1 LRIIVLGAGDIGM
14 SVIHY
19 LSQKGNI
26 LAVIEKDEKKC
37 KHISDHADAA
47 IFNGSVTD
55 LEIWSKIEAD
65 KADALYVLTNDD
77 KANIEACE
85 IAKKQFGIPF
95 VIARAHQPENIEKIR
110 ETGADVVICPS
121 LETRRLFLNPLESR
135 YLETLYEKDDALFKV
150 VVVVVPPDGSVIGKT
165 VESLDFSER
174 CRITTIFRNGSFVFP
189 SDSFVLKGGDRV
201 IISGEIED
209 VEKAV
214 EKLAN
219 VEVT

>member
-1 LRIIVLGAGDIGM
+1 MRIIVLGAGDIGM

-26 LAVIEKDEKKC
+26 LTVVEKDEKKC

-47 IFNGSVTD
+47 IFKGSVVD
-55 LEIWSKIEAD
+55 LQVWGCLEAD

-77 KANIEACE
+77 KANIRACE
-85 IAKKQFGIPF
+85 IGKKQFGIPF

-135 YLETLYEKDDALFKV
+135 FLETLFEKDDAHYKMIIV
-150 VVVVVPPDGSVIGKT
+150 AVPPDGSVIGKT
-165 VESLDFSER
+165 IENLDFSESIR
-174 CRITTIFRNGSFVFP
+174 VTTVFRNGSFEFP
-189 SDSFVLKGGDRV
+189 TNSFIFKGGDRL

-214 EKLAN
+214 TKLTN